1 VGQDPQQLILMC
13 PCGQKMKVPAEA
25 IGKDASCVK
34 CGQKIPIT
42 QENAQIAT
50 NGKAQPHPTFDLSDD
65 AAIQRL
71 LEEGK
76 ITQGNVDLAVLVN
89 TDIDEPI
96 WSVLVRLGYVSREDF
111 HRFLVKR
118 EGIASI
124 DLAHYNVP
132 TAALEVLP
140 ESLIRKHLVVP
151 IDKLGKL
158 LTVTMGNPLDNH
170 ATQAIQAHTGL
181 RVKTMLSTSED
192 IVRFIRKKYPSNKNF
207 LSPNLPST
215 SFSVV
220 EKFYYEKLA
229 CPFTERLFSIDHL
242 PICAATVEGVQQ
254 VLHDTLNPVN
264 ELVAVLAKDPSAT
277 LHVLRIANT
286 EAYGFAG
293 HVDNLGV
300 AITLLG
306 PEAIL
311 AHLKGCRLRNETPTY
326 AANNSFAQI
335 CGDACAA
342 ISGVANVA
350 TPPSMKT
357 LGLLSGLGELVLS
370 ECLPTSYEAVIKEF
384 RENGRENDF
393 GSCFDLTAGD
403 ASTFITSFWNLP
415 ESIIVPMQNN
425 ASISASTG
433 HSERTAVLS
442 LGLHIARTHAA
453 RKDLGPPTDSE
464 AVECLNIKWAN
475 IETIYADLLQ
485 NVPVQQIA

>member
-1 VGQDPQQLILMC
+1 MGQDPQQLILRC

-25 IGKDASCVK
+25 IGKEASCVK

-50 NGKAQPHPTFDLSDD
+50 NGKAQPHPSFDLNDD
-65 AAIQRL
+65 AAIQHF

-76 ITQGNVDLAVLVN
+76 ITQDNVDLAVLVN
-89 TDIDEPI
+89 ADIDEPI
-96 WSVLVRLGYVSREDF
+96 WSILVRLGYVSREDF

-132 TAALEVLP
+132 SAALEVLP

-158 LTVTMGNPLDNH
+158 LTVTMGNPLDTH
-170 ATQAIQAHTGL
+170 ATQAIQTHTGL

-192 IVRFIRKKYPSNKNF
+192 IIRFIRKKYPPNRNF
-207 LSPNLPST
+207 LSPNLPSN

-229 CPFTERLFSIDHL
+229 CPFAERLFSINHL
-242 PICAATVEGVQQ
+242 PICATTVKGVQQ

-264 ELVAVLAKDPSAT
+264 ELVAVLEKDPSAT

-293 HVDNLGV
+293 QVDNLGV
-300 AITLLG
+300 AISLLG

-311 AHLKGCRLRNETPTY
+311 AHLKDCRLCNETPSY
-326 AANNSFAQI
+326 VANNSFAQI

-342 ISGVANVA
+342 ISKVANVA

-357 LGLLSGLGELVLS
+357 LGLLCGLGKLVLL
-370 ECLPTSYEAVIKEF
+370 ECLPNSYEAIMKEF
-384 RENGRENDF
+384 GENGRENDF
-393 GSCFDLTAGD
+393 GSCFDLTASD
-403 ASTFITSFWNLP
+403 AANFITSFWNLP
-415 ESIIVPMQNN
+415 ESIIVPMQNH
-425 ASISASTG
+425 ASISSSEG
-433 HSERTAVLS
+433 HAQGAAVLS
-442 LGLHIARTHAA
+442 LGLHIASTYAT
-453 RKDLGPPTDSE
+453 RKELRPPTDTE
-464 AVECLNIKWAN
+464 AMECLKIKWAN
-475 IETIYADLLQ
+475 VETIYANLLQ